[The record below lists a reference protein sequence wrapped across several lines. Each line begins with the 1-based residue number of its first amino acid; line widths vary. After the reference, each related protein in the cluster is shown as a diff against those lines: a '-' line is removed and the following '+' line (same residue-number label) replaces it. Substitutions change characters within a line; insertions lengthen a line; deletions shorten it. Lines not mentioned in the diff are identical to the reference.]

1 MRSWPARPS
10 PHGPVSAAFRRRPG
24 RPRPPPVPIHSNPGP
39 PFPARPGAQAG
50 LFRPGPGHKPAFND
64 GHLRVI
70 RSHLRRAAAYPGAAA
85 YLPPPPPSP
94 VAHPACDEQDVVVVR
109 DQPSTPSPPPAPPR
123 TASPTGPRIH
133 LVPPAF
139 HPPPPSISPPSTA
152 PPFPE
157 SLGKRTRPGCILP
170 FRYLRL
176 TRVFRSRGSGGG
188 RRPENGR
195 DSGKMTVRAVRGRRS
210 LKRRRFFRF
219 QPCPASRNPDPQV
232 QGTGT
237 GLTVRLK
244 KKSAWG
250 TESEVMY
257 HRYL

>member
-24 RPRPPPVPIHSNPGP
+24 RPRPPPVPVHSNPGP

-139 HPPPPSISPPSTA
+139 HPPPLHLTPLHRSPIPRIFGETHPSRVHSAVPVFEIDPGVSVPGERRRQTA
-152 PPFPE
+152 GERPGFRQNDGSGRPGQKITKTPPFFPFSALPGKPE
-157 SLGKRTRPGCILP
+157 SGPAGARHGNRPDRPAQKKRVG
-170 FRYLRL
+170 
-176 TRVFRSRGSGGG
+176 
-188 RRPENGR
+188 N
-195 DSGKMTVRAVRGRRS
+195 
-210 LKRRRFFRF
+210 
-219 QPCPASRNPDPQV
+219 
-232 QGTGT
+232 
-237 GLTVRLK
+237 
-244 KKSAWG
+244 
-250 TESEVMY
+250 
-257 HRYL
+257 